1 MDLTIEIIHEDP
13 CFVVVKK
20 PSGLLSVP
28 GRGLD
33 MQNCVVNQLK
43 ALYPDCMEQP
53 SVHRLDMDTSGLII
67 MAKNKAAR
75 RHLSIEFQER
85 KVEKTYIARVFGAL
99 IENEGLIDL
108 PLICDWPNRPKQIVD
123 FEVGKPS
130 QTKWQVLKRQ
140 DSETRLL
147 LTPITGRSHQLRVHL
162 QNIDHPILG
171 DRFYAHDQAL
181 NMSNRLCLHSKRL
194 TITHPVTLTKV
205 TFECE
210 EPF

>member
-1 MDLTIEIIHEDP
+1 
-13 CFVVVKK
+13 
-20 PSGLLSVP
+20 
-28 GRGLD
+28 
-33 MQNCVVNQLK
+33 
-43 ALYPDCMEQP
+43 
-53 SVHRLDMDTSGLII
+53 
-67 MAKNKAAR
+67 
-75 RHLSIEFQER
+75 
-85 KVEKTYIARVFGAL
+85 
-99 IENEGLIDL
+99 
-108 PLICDWPNRPKQIVD
+108 